1 MLARLRA
8 LLLKL
13 PVLIV
18 LGLVAL
24 YFLFGYVAFGP
35 LAKWGAE
42 KFIAE
47 KTGHRLTLTEPVFDP
62 LALSIKINDLK
73 LAEPN
78 GNPLLAFKELFVD
91 FEAKSLFKWAYTFET
106 LRLTGPK
113 ARVELK
119 ADGSLNWMPFI
130 EALKDKEDKPDEP
143 LPRLLIQLAELGK
156 GSVEFVDR
164 KVAGGFS
171 THVEPI
177 DFQLVDISTLPDD
190 KGDYTLSTRTRI
202 GAQVRWKGEL
212 GLNPVVASGDFA
224 VDDLF
229 LDKVWPYLKNHLN
242 MAPPTGKAALT
253 LSYRAGYADKH
264 LSLKVDKLTAGVE
277 DLALRS
283 VAAES
288 PAVALGRLKLGP
300 ASFDLDTRELLI
312 PEIVVDQGKLDLAR
326 RADGRLTIQDWFAS
340 AARPAVVAEA
350 PKAEPAR
357 SPEAGRGK
365 IAPAATAEA
374 GKTATEKP
382 WRVDLQRFSLDN
394 VALRYADATF
404 VAPLSAEVGRIQ
416 IGFKADAEIGAGE
429 PQAHLREAGIALSGL
444 RLSSALRP
452 EPLAT
457 LGRFAVENIAVD
469 LAARQARVSK
479 VLLSEGKT
487 SVVRAADGSLPL
499 VQAFALP
506 PSAVIPPAPDT
517 AAKPVASGL
526 NASGKTAGPAWT
538 FKVDAVDLNRFAVD
552 VRDDAISPAM
562 QLNLVDV
569 RVSVKGV
576 SDNLKAALPVTLGLR
591 VSQGGTLAVDGKVV
605 PATPSANLKLQL
617 ANLNLTPVQPYLSK
631 DTNLVLSSGRLSSR
645 GTLDYAAKVAYT
657 GQIAVDDLLL
667 NESIG
672 GDRFLAWDSLAT
684 DELKATPESVEI
696 GTLKAQGLGL
706 KFIVNKD
713 KSTNLKQIMKPAPP
727 AEVKA
732 AEPGAEV
739 AVAKA
744 AAQPLSESAKKSF
757 LVAIDAIQISAGEMD
772 FADLS
777 LALPFG
783 TRIHDL
789 KGQVNGV
796 ATAAGSAPAQLE
808 LEGQVDDYGLA
819 RAVGQINLLD
829 PTGFTDVRT
838 IFRNVEMARLT
849 PYSATFAGRKIESG
863 KLSLD
868 LEYKIDKRQLKGDN
882 QIIMDK
888 LTLGERVESP
898 TAKNLPLDLAIAILQ
913 DSDGK
918 IDLGLP
924 VSGSL
929 DDPQFSYGSIV
940 WKAIFNVITKI
951 VLAPFKALGSLFGGN
966 AEKMEA
972 IGFDIGSARLLPPER
987 EKLKQLA
994 GALAKR
1000 PGLALTAKGAYNPEA
1015 DRIFLREDQLR
1026 RAVAA
1031 QMGVKLGPE
1040 ADPPPIASTNPKVG
1054 QALEA
1059 LYGARLGKPALE
1071 QLMSFHQRA
1080 NPVKKEGAGKLFS
1093 KFTGIFKAK
1102 EAPVP
1107 AEEMEALKGADLH
1120 EVMYR
1125 RLLAKES
1132 VPDATL
1138 LRLAERRAQII
1149 IDELAGTGGVAR
1161 ERLSVAAPEKFTGGE
1176 TVNVK
1181 LSLGVAKKPA
1191 PVSEAAK

>member
-13 PVLIV
+13 PVLIG
-18 LGLVAL
+18 LSLVAL
-24 YFLFGYVAFGP
+24 YILFGYFAFGP

-42 KFIAE
+42 KYIAD
-47 KTGHRLTLTEPVFDP
+47 KTGHRLSLAEPVFDP
-62 LALSIKINDLK
+62 LALSVKINDLK
-73 LAEPN
+73 LVEPN
-78 GNPLLAFKELFVD
+78 GNPLLAFKEMFVD

-106 LRLTGPK
+106 IRLTGPK

-130 EALKDKEDKPDEP
+130 EALKDKEDTPDKD
-143 LPRLLIQLAELGK
+143 LPRLLIKAADLDQ
-156 GSVEFVDR
+156 GSVEFIDR
-164 KVAGGFS
+164 KVSGGFS
-171 THVEPI
+171 TQVEPI

-264 LSLKVDKLTAGVE
+264 LSLKVDKLTAGID
-277 DLALRS
+277 DLTLRS
-283 VAAES
+283 VAAAQ
-288 PAVALGRLKLGP
+288 PAVALGRVKLGP
-300 ASFDLDTRELLI
+300 ASFDLDKRELLI
-312 PEIVVDQGKLDLAR
+312 AEIVVDKGKLDLAR
-326 RADGRLTIQDWFAS
+326 RADGRLTVQDWLKS
-340 AARPAVVAEA
+340 GAAAPTDPAGV
-350 PKAEPAR
+350 PKADPAR
-357 SPEAGRGK
+357 SLEAGRGK
-365 IAPAATAEA
+365 IAPAANAEA
-374 GKTATEKP
+374 GKSAAEKP
-382 WRVDLQRFSLDN
+382 WRVDLQRFNLDN
-394 VALRYADATF
+394 VALRYTDATF
-404 VAPLSAEVGRIQ
+404 IAPLSAEVGRIQ
-416 IGFKADAEIGAGE
+416 IGFKADAEIGSGE
-429 PQAHLREAGIALSGL
+429 PQARLQEAGVALSGL
-444 RLSSALRP
+444 RLSSASRP

-457 LGRFAVENIAVD
+457 LGRFAVEDIGVD

-479 VLLSEGKT
+479 VLLSDGKT
-487 SVVRAADGSLPL
+487 SVVRAADGSLAL
-499 VQAFALP
+499 LQAFAMP
-506 PSAVIPPAPDT
+506 PSAVQAATPAAAAKSKAPDQ
-517 AAKPVASGL
+517 
-526 NASGKTAGPAWT
+526 NASPAWK
-538 FKVDAVDLNRFAVD
+538 FKVDAVDLSKFAVD
-552 VRDDAISPAM
+552 VRDEAISPAM

-569 RVSVKGV
+569 HASVKGV
-576 SDNLKAALPVTLGLR
+576 SENLKAALPVKLGLR
-591 VSQGGTLAVDGKVV
+591 VSQGGTLEADGKVV
-605 PATPSANLKLQL
+605 PATPSAHLKLQL
-617 ANLNLTPVQPYLSK
+617 ANLNLTPVQPYLSQ
-631 DTNLVLSSGRLSSR
+631 DTHLVLSSGRLSSR
-645 GTLDYAAKVAYT
+645 GALDYAASVAYT
-657 GQIAVDDLLL
+657 GGIAVDDLLL
-667 NESIG
+667 NESVS
-672 GDRFLAWDSLAT
+672 GDRFLAWNSLAT
-684 DELKATPESVEI
+684 EELKATPEGVDI

-713 KSTNLKQIMKPAPP
+713 KTTNLKQIMKAPPP
-727 AEVKA
+727 AEAGA
-732 AEPGAEV
+732 AVPT
-739 AVAKA
+739 AKPA
-744 AAQPLSESAKKSF
+744 PQPLPETAKKSF
-757 LVAIDAIQISAGEMD
+757 LVAIDAIQVAAGEMD

-796 ATAAGSAPAQLE
+796 TSAAGSAPAQLE
-808 LEGQVDDYGLA
+808 LEGQVDEYGLA

-829 PTGFTDVRT
+829 PTGYTDVRT
-838 IFRNVEMARLT
+838 TFRNVEMARLT

-868 LEYKIDKRQLKGDN
+868 LEYKIKQRQLQGDN

-929 DDPQFSYGSIV
+929 DDPQFSYGGII

-1000 PGLALTAKGAYNPEA
+1000 PGLALSAKGSYNPEA
-1015 DRIFLREDQLR
+1015 DRTFLREDQLR
-1026 RAVAA
+1026 RAVVA
-1031 QMGVKLGPE
+1031 QMGVKLAPE

-1059 LYGARLGKPALE
+1059 LYASRFGKPALE
-1071 QLMSFHQRA
+1071 QLLSFHKRA
-1080 NPVKKEGAGKLFS
+1080 NPEKKEGAGKLFS
-1093 KFTGIFKAK
+1093 KFTGLFKAK
-1102 EAPVP
+1102 EEPVP

-1132 VPDATL
+1132 VPDASL
-1138 LRLAERRAQII
+1138 LSLAERRARAI
-1149 IDELAGTGGVAR
+1149 IDELAGAGGVAR
-1161 ERLSVAAPEKFTGGE
+1161 ERLSIDAPEKFTGGD

-1181 LSLGVAKKPA
+1181 LTLGVAKKAAPA
-1191 PVSEAAK
+1191 SEAAK